1 MNFRAVVGS
10 LHYSRKEKLEC
21 RCCPDQYIGTLSELE
36 AAGVITTR
44 KPVEERPVTG
54 ALIVVLES
62 PHKKE
67 FEKEPAPAKGNTGL
81 LLAKHLRQVVCSV
94 SIGNPAVI
102 LMNAVQ
108 YQCSLGCAPVKYRDE
123 VFTAAWNNGARQDFI
138 RRLGS
143 LYQPDDYVLCCCTKG
158 SHPRHY
164 GELRQKVVAAI
175 VESVPPGRV
184 LRRTHPSSWYRK
196 TNRSY
201 EWASA

>member
-10 LHYSRKEKLEC
+10 LDNFRKERLEC

-36 AAGVITTR
+36 AAGVSVTR
-44 KPVEERPVTG
+44 SPAEDRPVTG

-67 FEKEPAPAKGNTGL
+67 YENEPAPAKGITGL
-81 LLAKHLRQVVCSV
+81 LLAKHLGEVVSRLAV
-94 SIGNPAVI
+94 DNPAVI

-108 YQCSLGCAPVKYRDE
+108 YQCSLGCAPVKYRDQ
-123 VFTAAWNNGARQDFI
+123 VFTAAWNDGARENFI

-143 LYQPDDYVLCCCTKG
+143 LYKNNDYVLCCCTKG

-164 GELRQKVVAAI
+164 GELRQKVFAAI
-175 VESVPPGRV
+175 VESVPSDRV
-184 LRRTHPSSWYRK
+184 LRRTHPSSWYQK
-196 TNRSY
+196 KNRNH
-201 EWASA
+201 EWALA